1 MSANSVCACVRA
13 CVRACVCVCVTP
25 KTNYEAFAALKQ
37 EKKRDK
43 SVWGNI
49 KQQKANKNI
58 KS

>member
-1 MSANSVCACVRA
+1 MSANSVRA
-13 CVRACVCVCVTP
+13 CVRACVCVC
-25 KTNYEAFAALKQ
+25 NYEAFAALKQ